1 MLTIVNNQ
9 QSTNFQARAKM
20 GQASKIGAYL
30 KNKGINTNKALLT
43 SAGSAG
49 VAGSAIMS
57 SPEMISAPAAAK
69 WAIGGGMLSTLV
81 PMGIFNYKNRESSDK
96 LDADDKE
103 KTEEQSKKADAGM
116 TSKPDADAE
125 YEANVVNSPIGKIN
139 LTSEK
144 SKSDYASVMKEYNE
158 ASTFCDYWRTHSDK
172 PTMLG
177 KKLHAEYL
185 LEIIQSKGDL
195 LAQKENVINSKTFGT
210 LKLTKKGLEQYIE
223 SIKDYAYAEGFLQYW
238 RSHSDKSAMLNQKE
252 CALSD
257 IAILRAC
264 GEL

>member
-1 MLTIVNNQ
+1 MLTIANNQ
-9 QSTNFQARAKM
+9 QSLNFQARARM
-20 GQASKIGAYL
+20 GKVSKISAYM
-30 KNKGINTNKALLT
+30 KDKGINTNKAVLT

-69 WAIGGGMLSTLV
+69 WVIGGGMLSTLV
-81 PMGIFNYKNRESSDK
+81 PMGLFSYKNRESSDK

-103 KTEEQSKKADAGM
+103 KTKEQSEKA
-116 TSKPDADAE
+116 DADAE

-144 SKSDYASVMKEYNE
+144 SKSDYASVMEKYNE

-177 KKLHAEYL
+177 QKLHAEYL

-195 LAQKENVINSKTFGT
+195 SAQKENVINSKTFGT
-210 LKLTKKGLEQYIE
+210 LKLTNKGLEQYMK
-223 SIKDYAYAEGFLQYW
+223 SIKDYADAEGFVQYW
-238 RSHSDKSAMLNQKE
+238 KSHSDKPAMLNQKE